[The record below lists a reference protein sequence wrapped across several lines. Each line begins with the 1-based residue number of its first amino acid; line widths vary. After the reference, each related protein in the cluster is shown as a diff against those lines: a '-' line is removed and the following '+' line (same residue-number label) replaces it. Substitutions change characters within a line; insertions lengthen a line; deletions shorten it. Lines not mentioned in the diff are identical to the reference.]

1 MVHLPQEH
9 HNTIINRLIQKNYE
23 KNLLKTLNNFEYTP
37 MKIGIFKTIQWF
49 LNVKRNNKVFLEAS
63 KIKKF
68 DI

>member
-1 MVHLPQEH
+1 
-9 HNTIINRLIQKNYE
+9 
-23 KNLLKTLNNFEYTP
+23 